1 MMGLEDFSHW
11 QNQTITINAYTGFD
25 AYGTPT
31 FSTVDTSYQAL
42 VVQEVKSIRDKAG
55 VDKVS
60 NTQVYLPG
68 TVTIHIED
76 KITLPDAT
84 TPLIL
89 AVQSFPNF
97 DGSNVITQVFT

>member
-11 QNQTITINAYTGFD
+11 QNQTITINACTGFD
-25 AYGTPT
+25 EFGTPVL
-31 FSTVDTSYQAL
+31 STVATSYQAL
-42 VVQEVKSIRDKAG
+42 VVGQVKSIRDKGG

-68 TVTIHIED
+68 TVTISIED
-76 KITLPDAT
+76 KITMPDAT
-84 TPLIL
+84 VPLIL

-97 DGSNVITQVFT
+97 DGSNVLTQVFT